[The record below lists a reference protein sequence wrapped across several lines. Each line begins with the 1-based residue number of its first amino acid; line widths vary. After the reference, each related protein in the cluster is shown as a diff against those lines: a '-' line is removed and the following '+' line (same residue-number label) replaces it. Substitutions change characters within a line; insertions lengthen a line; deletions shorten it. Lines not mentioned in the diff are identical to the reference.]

1 MNNTTKF
8 IVGAV
13 ISLLVLMAAVVG
25 LVFALSANPGRTANL
40 RDIIFIVLAFVTLL
54 INLVTGLLIALL
66 IYRVQG
72 LVVTVQTEV
81 TPMLARASQ
90 TVNAVRN
97 TTLLVNENI
106 ARPAIRV
113 AGFLAG
119 LRRGG
124 TVAGSKVSSGKAAKS
139 KASKRI

>member
-8 IVGAV
+8 IVSAV
-13 ISLLVLMAAVVG
+13 IGLLVLMAAVVG
-25 LVFALSANPGRTANL
+25 LVFALSANPARTANL
-40 RDIIFIVLAFVTLL
+40 RDIIIIVLAFVTLL
-54 INLVTGLLIALL
+54 TNLVTGLLIALL

-97 TTLLVNENI
+97 TTTLVNENI

-124 TVAGSKVSSGKAAKS
+124 KVAKSKVSK
-139 KASKRI
+139 IF